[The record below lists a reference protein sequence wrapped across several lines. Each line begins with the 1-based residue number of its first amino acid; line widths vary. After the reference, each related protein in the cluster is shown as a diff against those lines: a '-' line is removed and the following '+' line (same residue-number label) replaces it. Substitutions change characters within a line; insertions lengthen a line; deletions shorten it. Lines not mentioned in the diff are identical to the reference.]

1 MQLWYRLRPVVLS
14 SSLDPLVVGLHGL
27 WGSAAGGGENFYHF
41 AGLFYV
47 GGPVFLKLT
56 IGSIY
61 YNGYFDTI
69 LAVEY

>member
-1 MQLWYRLRPVVLS
+1 M
-14 SSLDPLVVGLHGL
+14 VVGLHGL

-47 GGPVFLKLT
+47 GGPVFLNFV

>member
-1 MQLWYRLRPVVLS
+1 M
-14 SSLDPLVVGLHGL
+14 VVGLHGL
-27 WGSAAGGGENFYHF
+27 WGSAGGGGENFYHF

-47 GGPVFLKLT
+47 GGPVFLNFV